1 VAQPGDVV
9 TLKAA
14 GFDTPGE
21 EVDVFLDDEPIAN
34 VELNRAGNMST
45 DVAIPKE
52 TRGEPHLIT
61 IRVGNSALTAE
72 CAAATATTRGTA
84 SPTATATALRET
96 GGPPV
101 PLLLTLAATLVVA
114 FGVIALS
121 VVFRNP

>member
-1 VAQPGDVV
+1 M
-9 TLKAA
+9 
-14 GFDTPGE
+14 
-21 EVDVFLDDEPIAN
+21 FLDDEPIAN

-72 CAAATATTRGTA
+72 CVAATATTRGTA
-84 SPTATATALRET
+84 SPTATATTLRET

>member
-52 TRGEPHLIT
+52 TRGSRTL
-61 IRVGNSALTAE
+61 
-72 CAAATATTRGTA
+72 
-84 SPTATATALRET
+84 SPSGL
-96 GGPPV
+96 
-101 PLLLTLAATLVVA
+101 
-114 FGVIALS
+114 
-121 VVFRNP
+121 